1 MIMNDIYRRQVALL
15 IRVMPLVFRIKD
27 FAVHGGTA
35 INLFHRNL
43 PRYSVDIDVTYIPL
57 DDRETSLKNINSH
70 LSSLKTAIEK
80 AVPGIRVTHKPDTWK
95 LQCVKDGTTIKIEV
109 NGTKRG
115 IIGNPEKIQLC
126 EKAKEEFGMTC
137 FANIV
142 SWSQLFGGKIAAAL
156 SRQHPR
162 DLFDCRDI
170 TSDDFNAVKEGVMLC
185 LLGSDKPI
193 IESLQPN
200 PIDQRDALANQSEGM
215 TDEPFN
221 YDHYQNSRTNLIE
234 VVNNGFTDGDKEFLI
249 SFEEGNPDWSKCC
262 AGDLSKY
269 PSIRWKLMNIAKLKS
284 KNPAKHKEGIDKLV
298 SYFNRK
304 DCTNPRNKNR

>member
-1 MIMNDIYRRQVALL
+1 MNDTYRRQVALL
-15 IRVMPLVFRIKD
+15 IRVMPLVFKIKD

-43 PRYSVDIDVTYIPL
+43 PRYSVDIDITYVPL
-57 DDRETSLKNINSH
+57 ENRETSLKNINKH
-70 LSSLKTAIEK
+70 LASLKTAIEK
-80 AVPGIRVTHKPDTWK
+80 AVPGIRVTHKPDVWK

-115 IIGNPEKIQLC
+115 ILGDIEKLQLC
-126 EKAKEEFGMTC
+126 EKAKEEFGLTC

-162 DLFDCRDI
+162 DLFDCRRI
-170 TSDDFNAVKEGVMLC
+170 SLDDFNAVKSGFMLC

-200 PIDQRDALANQSEGM
+200 MIDQRDALDNQFEGM

-221 YDHYQNSRTNLIE
+221 YDDYQNSRTNLIE
-234 VVNNGFTDGDKEFLI
+234 VVNNGFTDEDKYFLI
-249 SFEEGNPDWSKCC
+249 SFEEGNPDWTKCC
-262 AGDLSKY
+262 AGDLSEY
-269 PSIRWKLMNIAKLKS
+269 PSVKWKLMNIGNLKT
-284 KNPAKHKEGIDKLV
+284 KNPTKHKEGIERLTE
-298 SYFNRK
+298 YF
-304 DCTNPRNKNR
+304 RNKV

>member
-1 MIMNDIYRRQVALL
+1 MNDIYRRQVALL
-15 IRVMPLVFRIKD
+15 IRVMPLVFKIKD

-57 DDRETSLKNINSH
+57 EDRETSLRKINSH
-70 LSSLKTAIEK
+70 LSSLKSAIEK
-80 AVPGIRVTHKPDTWK
+80 AVPGIRVTHKPDVWK

-115 IIGNPEKIQLC
+115 ILDDIETKQLC
-126 EKAKEEFGMTC
+126 EKAKDEFGLTC

-162 DLFDCRDI
+162 DLFDCRGI
-170 TSDDFNAVKEGVMLC
+170 SPDDFNAVKDGFMLC

-193 IESLQPN
+193 IESLQPYM
-200 PIDQRDALANQSEGM
+200 IDQRDALDNQFDGM
-215 TDEPFN
+215 TDETFN
-221 YDHYQNSRTNLIE
+221 YDDYQSSRANLIE
-234 VVNNGFTDGDKEFLI
+234 VVNNGFTDEDKDFLI
-249 SFEEGNPDWSKCC
+249 SFEEGNPDWTKCC
-262 AGDLSKY
+262 AGDLSEY
-269 PSIRWKLMNIAKLKS
+269 PSVKWKLMNIEKLKF
-284 KNPAKHKEGIDKLV
+284 KNPTKHKEGIDKLNEFFQV
-298 SYFNRK
+298 
-304 DCTNPRNKNR
+304 

>member
-1 MIMNDIYRRQVALL
+1 MNNIYHQQVALL
-15 IRVMPLVFRIKD
+15 IRVMPLVFNIKD

-57 DDRETSLKNINSH
+57 EDRNTSLKNINSH
-70 LSSLKTAIEK
+70 LSTLKAAIEK
-80 AVPGIRVTHKPDTWK
+80 AVPGIHVIHKPDVWK
-95 LQCVKDGTTIKIEV
+95 LQCTKDGTTIKIEV

-115 IIGNPEKIQLC
+115 IIGDTEKIQLC
-126 EKAKEEFGMTC
+126 AKAKKEFGMGC

-162 DLFDCRDI
+162 DLFDCRGI
-170 TSDDFNAVKEGVMLC
+170 TPDGFSAVMNGFMLC

-193 IESLQPN
+193 IESLNPN
-200 PIDQRDALANQSEGM
+200 PIDQRDALDNQFKGM

-221 YDHYQNSRTNLIE
+221 YDDYQNARINLIE
-234 VVNNGFTDGDKEFLI
+234 VVNQGLTDEDKTFLI
-249 SFEEGNPDWSKCC
+249 SFEDGNPDWSKCC

-269 PSIRWKLMNIAKLKS
+269 PSVKWKLQNISKLKS
-284 KNPAKHKEGIDKLV
+284 KNPTKHKEGIDKLI
-298 SYFNRK
+298 SYFRK
-304 DCTNPRNKNR
+304 DPK

>member
-1 MIMNDIYRRQVALL
+1 MNDTYRRQVALL
-15 IRVMPLVFRIKD
+15 IRVMPLVFKIKD

-57 DDRETSLKNINSH
+57 EDRETSLRKINSH
-70 LSSLKTAIEK
+70 LSSLKIAIEK
-80 AVPGIRVTHKPDTWK
+80 AVPGIRVTHKPDVWK

-115 IIGNPEKIQLC
+115 VLGDIETKQLC
-126 EKAKEEFGMTC
+126 EKAKEEFGLTC

-162 DLFDCRDI
+162 DLFDCRGI
-170 TSDDFNAVKEGVMLC
+170 SPDDFNAVKDGFILC

-200 PIDQRDALANQSEGM
+200 MIDQRDALDNQFDGM
-215 TDEPFN
+215 TDETFN
-221 YDHYQNSRTNLIE
+221 YDDYQSSRANLIE
-234 VVNNGFTDGDKEFLI
+234 VVNNGFTDEDKDFLI
-249 SFEEGNPDWSKCC
+249 SFEESNPDWTKCC

-269 PSIRWKLMNIAKLKS
+269 PSVKWKLMNIENLKS
-284 KNPAKHKEGIDKLV
+284 KNPTKHKEGIGKI
-298 SYFNRK
+298 SKYFRH
-304 DCTNPRNKNR
+304 

>member
-1 MIMNDIYRRQVALL
+1 MIMNDTYRRQVALL
-15 IRVMPLVFRIKD
+15 IRVMPLVFKIKD

-43 PRYSVDIDVTYIPL
+43 PRYSVDIDITYIPL
-57 DDRETSLKNINSH
+57 EDRETSLKIINSH
-70 LSSLKTAIEK
+70 LSSLKAAIEK
-80 AVPGIRVTHKPDTWK
+80 AVPGIRVTHKPDVWK
-95 LQCVKDGTTIKIEV
+95 LLCVKDGTTIKIEV

-115 IIGNPEKIQLC
+115 ILGDVERIQLC

-162 DLFDCRDI
+162 DLFDCRGI
-170 TSDDFNAVKEGVMLC
+170 SPDDFNAVKEGFILC

-200 PIDQRDALANQSEGM
+200 MIDQRDALDNQFDGM

-221 YDHYQNSRTNLIE
+221 YDDYQSSRANLIE
-234 VVNNGFTDGDKEFLI
+234 VVNNGFTDEDKDFLI

-262 AGDLSKY
+262 AGDLSEYTSVK
-269 PSIRWKLMNIAKLKS
+269 WKLMNIAKLKT
-284 KNPAKHKEGIDKLV
+284 KNPTKHKEGIDRLTE
-298 SYFNRK
+298 YF
-304 DCTNPRNKNR
+304 RNKN

>member
-1 MIMNDIYRRQVALL
+1 MNDIYRRQVALL

-80 AVPGIRVTHKPDTWK
+80 VVPVIRVTHKPDTWK

-115 IIGNPEKIQLC
+115 IIGNTEKIQLC

-170 TSDDFNAVKEGVMLC
+170 TSDDFNAVKEGVWLC

-200 PIDQRDALANQSEGM
+200 PIDQRDALANQFEGM

>member
-1 MIMNDIYRRQVALL
+1 MNDIYRRQVALL
-15 IRVMPLVFRIKD
+15 IRVMPLVFKIKD

-57 DDRETSLKNINSH
+57 EDRDTSLKKINSH
-70 LSSLKTAIEK
+70 LSTLKSAIEK
-80 AVPGIRVTHKPDTWK
+80 AVPGIRVIHKPDVWK

-115 IIGNPEKIQLC
+115 ILEDTEKIQLC
-126 EKAKEEFGMTC
+126 ERAKDEFGMTC

-162 DLFDCRDI
+162 DLFDCRGI
-170 TSDDFNAVKEGVMLC
+170 TSQDFQTVKNGFMLC

-193 IESLQPN
+193 IEPLQPN
-200 PIDQRDALANQSEGM
+200 PIDQRDALVNQ
-215 TDEPFN
+215 
-221 YDHYQNSRTNLIE
+221 
-234 VVNNGFTDGDKEFLI
+234 
-249 SFEEGNPDWSKCC
+249 FE
-262 AGDLSKY
+262 
-269 PSIRWKLMNIAKLKS
+269 
-284 KNPAKHKEGIDKLV
+284 
-298 SYFNRK
+298 
-304 DCTNPRNKNR
+304 

>member
-15 IRVMPLVFRIKD
+15 IRVMPLVFKIKD

-35 INLFHRNL
+35 INLFHRDL

-57 DDRETSLKNINSH
+57 EDRETSLKNINKH
-70 LSSLKTAIEK
+70 LASLKTAIEK
-80 AVPGIRVTHKPDTWK
+80 AVPGIRVTHKLDVWK

-115 IIGNPEKIQLC
+115 ILGDIEQLQLC
-126 EKAKEEFGMTC
+126 EKAKDEFGLTC

-162 DLFDCRDI
+162 DLFDCRGI
-170 TSDDFNAVKEGVMLC
+170 TSDDFNAVKDGFMLC
-185 LLGSDKPI
+185 LLGSDKPV

-200 PIDQRDALANQSEGM
+200 PIDQRDALANQFEGM

-221 YDHYQNSRTNLIE
+221 YEDYQNARVNLIE
-234 VVNNGFTDGDKEFLI
+234 VVNNGFTDDDKDFLI
-249 SFEEGNPDWSKCC
+249 SFEDGNPDWSKCC
-262 AGDLSKY
+262 AGDLNEY
-269 PSIRWKLMNIAKLKS
+269 PSVRWKLMNIAKLKS
-284 KNPAKHKEGIDKLV
+284 KNPTKHTAGVDRLIA
-298 SYFNRK
+298 YFKRK
-304 DCTNPRNKNR
+304 